1 MGRETPMLR
10 AGVLWTVLLVLSGLV
25 LSGPGSVALAN
36 APAAPPLTSL
46 AASVALMTP
55 TTPVASAS
63 QPTPATLASQPAAGT
78 LASQPTPATL
88 ASQPAAGTL
97 ASQPTPATLA
107 NQTVPAPRIYQSTKG
122 FVVARTGDV
131 LTLAVG
137 HRTVEV
143 IVTATSQVAGLR
155 ASVASLAPDDLVRVE
170 GWYTAGGRLIAD
182 RVVVLLVGRSAVVRS
197 SGMVLPRVLAWILD
211 GGVTVPLP

>member
-1 MGRETPMLR
+1 
-10 AGVLWTVLLVLSGLV
+10 
-25 LSGPGSVALAN
+25 
-36 APAAPPLTSL
+36 APAAL
-46 AASVALMTP
+46 ASQPAAAALATP

-63 QPTPATLASQPAAGT
+63 QPTPAALASQPAAAA
-78 LASQPTPATL
+78 LATATASATL
-88 ASQPAAGTL
+88 AS
-97 ASQPTPATLA
+97 
-107 NQTVPAPRIYQSTKG
+107 QTVPAPRIYQSTKG

-182 RVVVLLVGRSAVVRS
+182 RIVVLLVGRSAVVRS

>member
-10 AGVLWTVLLVLSGLV
+10 AGVLWTVLLVLAGLV

-63 QPTPATLASQPAAGT
+63 QPTPAALASQPAAGT
-78 LASQPTPATL
+78 LASQPTPA
-88 ASQPAAGTL
+88 A
-97 ASQPTPATLA
+97 LA

>member
-1 MGRETPMLR
+1 MLR
-10 AGVLWTVLLVLSGLV
+10 AGVFWTVLLV

-36 APAAPPLTSL
+36 TPAAPPPTSL
-46 AASVALMTP
+46 TPNVALVTP
-55 TTPVASAS
+55 TA
-63 QPTPATLASQPAAGT
+63 PAAQAT
-78 LASQPTPATL
+78 QPV
-88 ASQPAAGTL
+88 PAAL
-97 ASQPTPATLA
+97 ATQP
-107 NQTVPAPRIYQSTKG
+107 VPAPRIFQSTKG

-170 GWYTAGGRLIAD
+170 GWRTAGGRLIAD
-182 RVVVLLVGRSAVVRS
+182 RIVVLLVGRHAVVRS